1 MLWINNSL
9 YSFMILNYWRLG
21 EVVLKKEKSLKEKI
35 QDFYK
40 NGSRYEE
47 KEIDFGKPK
56 GLEVL

>member
-1 MLWINNSL
+1 M
-9 YSFMILNYWRLG
+9 
-21 EVVLKKEKSLKEKI
+21 KKEKSLKEKI

-56 GLEVL
+56 GSEVFKKLLSRYS